1 MTKLFFSILICL
13 LAFAGFSQSLTP
25 VVVSS
30 GGGSFQNSFSKM
42 DITIGETA
50 TETIG
55 NGEYIL
61 TQGFQQGHYRITD
74 IETILADGFN
84 IKIFPN
90 PTNGILN
97 ICFDSEKETNYQ
109 INLFSTDGKMISSK
123 LSVGSSYDDFLNMSA
138 LPVGTYYLE
147 IVSDFKINRKTCKI
161 VKE

>member
-1 MTKLFFSILICL
+1 MAKLYLSIVSFL

-50 TETIG
+50 SETIG
-55 NGEYIL
+55 DGEYIL

-123 LSVGSSYDDFLNMSA
+123 LTDGSSFNDYLNLST

-147 IVSDFKINRKTCKI
+147 IISDGKANRKTCKI